1 MTIDSTKTDAIIGRH
16 GLEARALIGVLLD
29 VQDEYHYLPPEA
41 LRQVAERMNLP
52 LIQVFQVAS
61 FYKAF
66 SLEPRGEHLITVC
79 MGTACHVR
87 GASLVLDRLETRL
100 NVEAG
105 GTTADRQVTLERVNC
120 LGACALGPIVIVD
133 GEYSSQMTA
142 QKADG
147 LLNRLEKQTEE
158 G

>member
-16 GLEARALIGVLLD
+16 SLEARALIGVLLD

-100 NVEAG
+100 NVKAG